1 MSIEDSIDN
10 SVYGIRHAV
19 QSIRDSIDTSE
30 IDSDLDSIENECD
43 ELLNLDGPAFNI
55 YYVSPHETDDP
66 DDIVSNALDDMGLE
80 NFGEQWRRIDVGTA
94 NELREA
100 VVRIL
105 KERGY
110 SVG

>member
-1 MSIEDSIDN
+1 MSITDDIDS
-10 SVYGIRHAV
+10 SVYAIRHAV

-43 ELLNLDGPAFNI
+43 ELLSL
-55 YYVSPHETDDP
+55 ETDDP

-94 NELREA
+94 IELREA
-100 VVRIL
+100 VTRIL
-105 KERGY
+105 KEHGY

>member
-1 MSIEDSIDN
+1 MDIEDSIDD
-10 SVYGIRHAV
+10 SVYIIRHAV
-19 QSIRDSIDTSE
+19 QSIRDSIDTDA

-43 ELLNLDGPAFNI
+43 ELLNL
-55 YYVSPHETDDP
+55 ETDDP

-94 NELREA
+94 IELREA
-100 VVRIL
+100 VTRIL
-105 KERGY
+105 KEHGY

>member
-1 MSIEDSIDN
+1 MSITDYIDS
-10 SVYGIRHAV
+10 SVYSIRHAV

-43 ELLNLDGPAFNI
+43 ELLNL
-55 YYVSPHETDDP
+55 ETDAP
-66 DDIVSNALDDMGLE
+66 DDIVSNALDDMGLVD
-80 NFGEQWRRIDVGTA
+80 FGAQWSRIDVGTA

>member
-1 MSIEDSIDN
+1 MSITDYIDN
-10 SVYGIRHAV
+10 AVYDIRHAV
-19 QSIRDSIDTSE
+19 QSIRDSIDTDA

-43 ELLNLDGPAFNI
+43 ELLNL
-55 YYVSPHETDDP
+55 ETDDP

-94 NELREA
+94 IELREA
-100 VVRIL
+100 VTRIL
-105 KERGY
+105 KEHGY

>member
-1 MSIEDSIDN
+1 MDIEDSIDD
-10 SVYGIRHAV
+10 SVYSIRHAV

-43 ELLNLDGPAFNI
+43 ELLNL
-55 YYVSPHETDDP
+55 ETDDP
-66 DDIVSNALDDMGLE
+66 DSIISNALDDMGLGD
-80 NFGEQWRRIDVGTA
+80 FGAQWNHIDVGTA
-94 NELREA
+94 NDLKEA

-105 KERGY
+105 KEHGY

>member
-1 MSIEDSIDN
+1 MSIEDSID
-10 SVYGIRHAV
+10 SAVYGIRHAV
-19 QSIRDSIDTSE
+19 QSIRDSIDTDT
-30 IDSDLDSIENECD
+30 IDCDLDLIENTCD
-43 ELLNLDGPAFNI
+43 YLSSLE
-55 YYVSPHETDDP
+55 EDDP

-94 NELREA
+94 IDLREA

-105 KERGY
+105 KEHGY

>member
-10 SVYGIRHAV
+10 SVYSIRHAV

-30 IDSDLDSIENECD
+30 IDSDLGSIENECD
-43 ELLNLDGPAFNI
+43 ELSNL
-55 YYVSPHETDDP
+55 EEDDP
-66 DDIVSNALDDMGLE
+66 DILVSNALDDMGLGD
-80 NFGEQWRRIDVGTA
+80 FGAQWNHIDVGTA
-94 NELREA
+94 NDLKEA

-105 KERGY
+105 KEHGY

>member
-1 MSIEDSIDN
+1 MSITDSIDN

-30 IDSDLDSIENECD
+30 IDSDLDTIEYACD
-43 ELLNLDGPAFNI
+43 DLSNL
-55 YYVSPHETDDP
+55 EEDDP

-94 NELREA
+94 IELREA
-100 VVRIL
+100 VTRIL
-105 KERGY
+105 KEHGY
-110 SVG
+110 TVG

>member
-1 MSIEDSIDN
+1 MSITDDIDS
-10 SVYGIRHAV
+10 SVYAIRHAV

-43 ELLNLDGPAFNI
+43 ELLNL
-55 YYVSPHETDDP
+55 ETDDP

-80 NFGEQWRRIDVGTA
+80 NFEEQWRRIDVGTA
-94 NELREA
+94 IDLKEA
-100 VVRIL
+100 VTRIL
-105 KERGY
+105 KEHGY

>member
-1 MSIEDSIDN
+1 MSITDYIDS
-10 SVYGIRHAV
+10 SVYSIRHAV

-43 ELLNLDGPAFNI
+43 ELLNL
-55 YYVSPHETDDP
+55 ETDDP

-80 NFGEQWRRIDVGTA
+80 NFGEQWNHIDVGTA
-94 NELREA
+94 NDLKEA

-105 KERGY
+105 KEHGY
-110 SVG
+110 NVG

>member
-1 MSIEDSIDN
+1 MSITDDIDS
-10 SVYGIRHAV
+10 SVYAIRHAV

-43 ELLNLDGPAFNI
+43 ELLNL
-55 YYVSPHETDDP
+55 ETDDP
-66 DDIVSNALDDMGLE
+66 DILASNALDDMGIE

-94 NELREA
+94 NDLKEA
-100 VVRIL
+100 VTRIL
-105 KERGY
+105 KEHGY

>member
-1 MSIEDSIDN
+1 MSITDDIDS
-10 SVYGIRHAV
+10 SVYAIRHAV

-30 IDSDLDSIENECD
+30 IDSDLDLIENECD
-43 ELLNLDGPAFNI
+43 ELLNL
-55 YYVSPHETDDP
+55 ETDDP

-100 VVRIL
+100 VTRIL
-105 KERGY
+105 KEHGY